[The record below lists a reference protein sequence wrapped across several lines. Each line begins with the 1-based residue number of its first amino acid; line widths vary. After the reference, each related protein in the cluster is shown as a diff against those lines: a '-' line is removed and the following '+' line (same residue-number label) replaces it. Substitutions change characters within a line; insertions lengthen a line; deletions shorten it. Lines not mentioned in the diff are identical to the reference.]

1 MSRLSDIQRLEAL
14 AQLVQDQRL
23 QVLKQAA
30 DQLERS
36 RAQLEA
42 INAAAA
48 PADLPPVA
56 GGLVDV
62 AYRRWADIRRSELNG
77 VIARQSV
84 TWIEERSEAAQAFGR
99 VQALKGALA
108 RLEKKR

>member
-1 MSRLSDIQRLEAL
+1 MSRPSDVQRLEVL
-14 AQLVQDQRL
+14 AQLVLDHRL
-23 QVLKQAA
+23 QALKRTA

-56 GGLVDV
+56 AGLVDV
-62 AYRRWADIRRSELNG
+62 AYRRWADIRRGELNG
-77 VIARQSV
+77 VIARQSAD
-84 TWIEERSEAAQAFGR
+84 WIEERSQAALAFGR
-99 VQALKGALA
+99 VQALRGALT
-108 RLEKKR
+108 RSPKR